1 MSKIITMSLAFSVIE
16 KMLER
21 KRINHSQY
29 IELID
34 DIKLVL
40 DISEKEYMEALD
52 KSWTDNSNNIDIN

>member
-1 MSKIITMSLAFSVIE
+1 MSLAFSVIE